1 MFPVRDPAQTPRNI
15 AEYSRE
21 LPPRKFAPLDNDESP
36 GRYRIQAVAEMTGI
50 SAATLRAWERRYGVP
65 MPKRTSSAYRV
76 YSERDVEIVR
86 VVRQLCEAGMAPSQ
100 AAREV
105 LARRRAAASSAPD
118 ADEDTELF
126 HLACSRILEAVAT
139 FDSERI
145 AAAVQRALFL
155 GPSITVFERV
165 FSPTLATIGERWRR
179 GSLSVA
185 QEHLAAQIIGD
196 AVHSMLRAAQPSTGD
211 HRVLLACFADEEHVT
226 PLYGIAL
233 HFAEWGFK
241 TVMLGAKTPPR
252 ALRDAIAAVH
262 PDIVGLSLT
271 IELPPERAGAQVNDY
286 AAACASL
293 PWLVGGV
300 AAPSISHHVEASGGA
315 IARGSAQSCHELV
328 LRMVQSHR
336 ASAHH

>member
-1 MFPVRDPAQTPRNI
+1 M
-15 AEYSRE
+15 
-21 LPPRKFAPLDNDESP
+21 DNDENP

-76 YSERDVEIVR
+76 YSDRDVEIVR
-86 VVRQLCEAGMAPSQ
+86 VVRQLCDAGMAPSQ

-105 LARRRAAASSAPD
+105 LARRRAVAPSTQD
-118 ADEDTELF
+118 RGDDGELF
-126 HLACSRILEAVAT
+126 HLASSRILEATAS

-145 AAAVQRALFL
+145 AAAVQRALYL
-155 GPSITVFERV
+155 GPSVTVFERV
-165 FSPTLATIGERWRR
+165 FSPTLATIGERWRL
-179 GSLSVA
+179 GSMSIA
-185 QEHLAAQIIGD
+185 QEHIAARIIGD
-196 AVHSMLRAAQPSTGD
+196 ALRLMLRAAQPSTGEQ
-211 HRVLLACFADEEHVT
+211 RVLLACFADEEHVI

-233 HFAEWGFK
+233 RFAEWGFK
-241 TVMLGAKTPPR
+241 TVMLGAKTPPG

-271 IELPPERAGAQVNDY
+271 IEPPAKLARAQVNDY
-286 AAACASL
+286 ATACASL
-293 PWLVGGV
+293 PWLVGGI
-300 AAPSISHHVEASGGA
+300 AAPSISDHVETCGGA
-315 IARGSAQSCHELV
+315 IARGPAQSCHERV